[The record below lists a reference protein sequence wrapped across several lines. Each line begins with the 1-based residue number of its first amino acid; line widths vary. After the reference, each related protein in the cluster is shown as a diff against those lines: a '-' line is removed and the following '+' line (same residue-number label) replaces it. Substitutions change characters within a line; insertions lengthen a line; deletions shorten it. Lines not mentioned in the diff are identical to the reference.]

1 LTANDQVRL
10 NDLIATD
17 WSLGIETKDPRM
29 EPGQTFNTVA
39 SIYDA
44 QRSGYPEA
52 LFDDLLRISRL
63 RPGDRVL
70 EVGCGTGQATA
81 GFAARGL
88 GVVAIDPGDRLL
100 DIARPKF
107 DQFPNVQFEISS
119 FEDWPLGERSFH
131 LVAAAQSWHWVRPE
145 VGFEKASRA
154 LSPGGHLAI
163 FGHTPRW
170 SPEIVDAL
178 QPVYVRFAPEIWG
191 PPAENWYLPEGPISH
206 LVAASG
212 RFEQVAHRN
221 YTWLRQY
228 SSKSFAAY
236 LGTRSDHLRL
246 MKDRRE
252 ALLSA
257 VELALPNE
265 VNAGWET
272 NLYVALVRKRRR

>member
-1 LTANDQVRL
+1 
-10 NDLIATD
+10 
-17 WSLGIETKDPRM
+17 M

-88 GVVAIDPGDRLL
+88 RVVATDPGDRLL

-191 PPAENWYLPEGPISH
+191 PPVENWYLPEGPISRSRCCERPLRAGQPPQLH
-206 LVAASG
+206 MGTPIFLQILRSLSWNSLRSPPVGERAA
-212 RFEQVAHRN
+212 
-221 YTWLRQY
+221 
-228 SSKSFAAY
+228 
-236 LGTRSDHLRL
+236 
-246 MKDRRE
+246 
-252 ALLSA
+252 
-257 VELALPNE
+257 
-265 VNAGWET
+265 
-272 NLYVALVRKRRR
+272 

>member
-1 LTANDQVRL
+1 
-10 NDLIATD
+10 
-17 WSLGIETKDPRM
+17 M
-29 EPGQTFNTVA
+29 ELGQTFNTVA

-88 GVVAIDPGDRLL
+88 RVVATDPGDRLL

-178 QPVYVRFAPEIWG
+178 QPVYVRLAPEIWG

-212 RFEQVAHRN
+212 RFEQVSHRN
-221 YTWLRQY
+221 YTWARQY
-228 SSKSFAAY
+228 SPQAFAAY

-272 NLYVALVRKRRR
+272 NLYVAMVRKRRR

>member
-1 LTANDQVRL
+1 
-10 NDLIATD
+10 
-17 WSLGIETKDPRM
+17 M
-29 EPGQTFNTVA
+29 ELGQTFNTVA

-52 LFDDLLRISRL
+52 LFDDLLRISGL

-70 EVGCGTGQATA
+70 EVGCGTGQATV
-81 GFAARGL
+81 GFATRGL
-88 GVVAIDPGDRLL
+88 RVVAIDPGEQLL
-100 DIARPKF
+100 DVARPKF
-107 DQFPNVQFEISS
+107 VEFPNVQFEIGS
-119 FEDWPLGERSFH
+119 FEDWPLGERCFH

-191 PPAENWYLPEGPISH
+191 PPPENWYLPEGPISH

-212 RFEQVAHRN
+212 RFEQVNHRN

-246 MKDRRE
+246 MKDHRE

-272 NLYVALVRKRRR
+272 NLYVAMVRKRWR

>member
-1 LTANDQVRL
+1 MFMVVAPAFAPHPETRSKGADSLPTAPKPQATRLTANGQIPL

-63 RPGDRVL
+63 RPDDRVL

-88 GVVAIDPGDRLL
+88 RVVATDPGDQLL

-131 LVAAAQSWHWVRPE
+131 RRSKGTSTDL
-145 VGFEKASRA
+145 GFARGRCPQRRGAE
-154 LSPGGHLAI
+154 LS
-163 FGHTPRW
+163 
-170 SPEIVDAL
+170 
-178 QPVYVRFAPEIWG
+178 
-191 PPAENWYLPEGPISH
+191 
-206 LVAASG
+206 
-212 RFEQVAHRN
+212 
-221 YTWLRQY
+221 
-228 SSKSFAAY
+228 
-236 LGTRSDHLRL
+236 
-246 MKDRRE
+246 
-252 ALLSA
+252 
-257 VELALPNE
+257 
-265 VNAGWET
+265 
-272 NLYVALVRKRRR
+272 